1 MNGKAANPVLS
12 VIVPTYNRA
21 WCIER
26 CLDALLVESPNVPME
41 VVVVD
46 DGSTDGTDEVLQGY
60 RDAVTIIRQSNGGPG
75 AARNAGVRGSKGAL
89 VAFMDSDDEN
99 LPGRLKMQVDYMTSH
114 EDVVLTFGAI
124 AFRSRPAE
132 PYLSTLEARDEWS
145 TMADPYLHLLT
156 SAGECVNTMTAMVR
170 RDCFDRVGGFD
181 SRHRC
186 AEDTD
191 LWPRI
196 GELGPFAYHG
206 RPMTLVNDTRIEDKI
221 SRSSRVYT
229 DGARAIIGVLKR
241 DRRLSPGD
249 RAIAERLA
257 KKSAE
262 MMLRYDW
269 THRDRAALREDIEFC
284 RPVFGDAFAM
294 KWSLIGLIPPSVGRA
309 LRRAKWA
316 LKSRSN

>member
-1 MNGKAANPVLS
+1 MTGKGSNPVLS

-21 WCIER
+21 WCIGR
-26 CLDALLVESPNVPME
+26 CLDALLAESHDVPME

-60 RDAVTIIRQSNGGPG
+60 RDAIEVIRQSNSGPG
-75 AARNAGVRGSKGAL
+75 AARNAGVRVSKGSL
-89 VAFMDSDDEN
+89 LAFMDSDDEN

-114 EDVVLTFGAI
+114 EDVVLTFGAT
-124 AFRSRPAE
+124 AFRSRPE
-132 PYLSTLEARDEWS
+132 VPYLSTLEARNEWA
-145 TMADPYLHLLT
+145 TIADPYRHLLT

-170 RDCFDRVGGFD
+170 RDCFERVGGFD
-181 SRHRC
+181 PRHRC

-206 RPMTLVNDTRIEDKI
+206 RPMTLVNDTRVEDKI

-241 DRRLSPGD
+241 DRRLSPSD
-249 RAIAERLA
+249 RAIAEGLV

-269 THRDRAALREDIEFC
+269 TDRDRSALQEDIEFC

-294 KWSLIGLIPPSVGRA
+294 KWSLIGMIPPSVGRF
-309 LRRAKWA
+309 LRRAKGA
-316 LKSRSN
+316 LNSRGN